1 MLVKQSK
8 VLDCA
13 ECKAFEENP
22 KEFAE
27 KEICPACI
35 HKQEVN
41 NPIVYKLIHYMN
53 LQDAGCQLER
63 HELTDEQRKLLLII
77 KQEREKLA
85 NNG

>member
-13 ECKAFEENP
+13 KCKAFEENP

-27 KEICPACI
+27 KEICPTCV
-35 HKQEVN
+35 HKQKVG
-41 NPIVYKLIHYMN
+41 NPLIYKLTHYMS

-63 HELTDEQRKLLLII
+63 HELTDEQWKLLLIL